1 MLILVNGGVKQ
12 FAPFLYMQLK
22 LRFILLLFGL
32 LLAVLSNYLIVA
44 DADQFKWLI
53 GTMIL
58 FGVPHGALDLYIE
71 GKNIYS
77 TEQKDR
83 SILLKYLLNI
93 LAYALLWYISPLIAL
108 CFFIFITA
116 FHFGEIDW
124 IGKSDSWLHKGAYFI
139 IGLSWIVYFLSV
151 NVQSA
156 LKIFVYLG
164 SSNVSEQK
172 WVDLAADVSPVALV
186 TMIFLHVLFIIKAN
200 YFYHQSSHAWMAII
214 QLLVLLFICH
224 YSSLWIGFGF
234 YFGLWHSLL
243 SFDKIRKSFSM
254 PDTIGSWAHLLK
266 QALPFSL
273 MAWVGMLFV
282 MFMFYNSQNATS
294 LVSLLFITLSV
305 LTLPHLQVFT
315 KLKINQVVS
324 KD

>member
-1 MLILVNGGVKQ
+1 MLILVNVGAKQ

-32 LLAVLSNYLIVA
+32 LLAALSNYFTVA
-44 DADQFKWLI
+44 DTDQFKLLI
-53 GTMIL
+53 STMIL

-71 GKNIYS
+71 GKNIHS

-83 SILLKYLLNI
+83 KILLKYLLNI
-93 LAYALLWYISPLIAL
+93 AAYALLWYISPLTSL
-108 CFFIFITA
+108 CFFIIITA

-124 IGKSDSWLHKGAYFI
+124 IGKSATWVQKGAYFI
-139 IGLSWIVYFLSV
+139 LGLCWILYFLSV
-151 NVQSA
+151 NVLSA

-164 SSNVSEQK
+164 SSNVSEQQ
-172 WVDLAADVSPVALV
+172 WIDLAADLSPYVLGM
-186 TMIFLHVLFIIKAN
+186 MILLHVLFIIKST
-200 YFYHQSSHAWMAII
+200 YFYFQSSHAFIAVF
-214 QLLVLLFICH
+214 QFLVLLFICH
-224 YSSLWIGFGF
+224 SSSLWIGFGF

-243 SFDKIRKSFSM
+243 SFDKIRVSFNM
-254 PDTIGSWAHLLK
+254 PDTTSSWTHLLK

-273 MAWVGMLFV
+273 MAWIGMLFV
-282 MFMFYNSQNATS
+282 MFMFYSSQNATS

-315 KLKINQVVS
+315 KLKTNQVVS
-324 KD
+324 KG

>member
-1 MLILVNGGVKQ
+1 MLILVNGGAKQ

-22 LRFILLLFGL
+22 LRFILLLLGL
-32 LLAVLSNYLIVA
+32 LLTTLSSYFIVA

-53 GTMIL
+53 CTMIL

-108 CFFIFITA
+108 CFFIIITA

-124 IGKSDSWLHKGAYFI
+124 MGKSDSWMHKGAYFFM
-139 IGLSWIVYFLSV
+139 GLSWIVYFLSV

-164 SSNVSEQK
+164 SSNVSAQQ
-172 WVDLAADVSPVALV
+172 WIDLAADVSPFALS
-186 TMIFLHVLFIIKAN
+186 MLILLHVIFIFKRN
-200 YFYHQSSHAWMAII
+200 YFFHQPSHAWMAVL
-214 QLLVLLFICH
+214 QFLVLLFICH
-224 YSSLWIGFGF
+224 SSSLWIGFGF

-243 SFDKIRKSFSM
+243 SFDKIRSSFNM
-254 PDTIGSWAHLLK
+254 PDTISSWGHLLK

-282 MFMFYNSQNATS
+282 MFTFYNSQNATS

-315 KLKINQVVS
+315 KLKMDQVVS